1 MLAFRPHG
9 RRVDIQLGDA
19 VVAVPSPF
27 GRPVQPDALEVEL
40 HKDEGMPANK
50 GQQSAQGSVRKGG
63 KKLVPIRERNLRSRR
78 QSSVCVIRD
87 VNHERSVSS
96 D

>member
-27 GRPVQPDALEVEL
+27 GRLVQPDALEVEL
-40 HKDEGMPANK
+40 HNDEGTP
-50 GQQSAQGSVRKGG
+50 
-63 KKLVPIRERNLRSRR
+63 
-78 QSSVCVIRD
+78 
-87 VNHERSVSS
+87 
-96 D
+96 